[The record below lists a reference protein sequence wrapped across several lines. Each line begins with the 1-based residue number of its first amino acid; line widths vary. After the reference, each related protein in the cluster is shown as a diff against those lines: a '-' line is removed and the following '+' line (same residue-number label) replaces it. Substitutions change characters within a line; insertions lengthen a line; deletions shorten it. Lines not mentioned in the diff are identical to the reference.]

1 MPPRLSTWGLSA
13 SGLSALVAACA
24 LGALA
29 ACAGE
34 RPPATSAAPAAA
46 GAAPSRIVLTNPP
59 ANTAGLS
66 DTTISACR
74 AEAER
79 ATVLQNRGEM
89 MRLDESEN
97 RGRDSLLQNQQE
109 RGLLVTTRDRIFRDC
124 LARAGAQAQGAAAP
138 PAAPARPQTATPR

>member
-1 MPPRLSTWGLSA
+1 MPPRLSTL
-13 SGLSALVAACA
+13 GLSALVAACA

-59 ANTAGLS
+59 PNTAGLS

>member
-34 RPPATSAAPAAA
+34 RPPAPAAA
-46 GAAPSRIVLTNPP
+46 SGAAPSRIVLTNPP
-59 ANTAGLS
+59 PNTAGLS

>member
-34 RPPATSAAPAAA
+34 RPPAAPAAS
-46 GAAPSRIVLTNPP
+46 GGTPSRIVLTNPP
-59 ANTAGLS
+59 PNTAGLS

-138 PAAPARPQTATPR
+138 PAPPARPQTATPR